1 MKLVVVETIKKDVCD
16 FDRYDF
22 EVKSPLSSKE
32 YSVTIDFK
40 NSEIRGDYV
49 AYGEWNNLDIDE
61 CLEIL
66 DTLTEEE
73 IKRDFSLIKK
83 VVIEKRHDEIIKNM
97 IEQEKKS
104 KEIIEKEI
112 KKMQV
117 VIDSI
122 PQNLYDK
129 LERTNSQKISID
141 SFMNLFTDLEFV
153 KNGGC

>member
-1 MKLVVVETIKKDVCD
+1 MSTYKQYTIKNTVY
-16 FDRYDF
+16 FISIY
-22 EVKSPLSSKE
+22 P
-32 YSVTIDFK
+32 
-40 NSEIRGDYV
+40 
-49 AYGEWNNLDIDE
+49 
-61 CLEIL
+61 
-66 DTLTEEE
+66 
-73 IKRDFSLIKK
+73 FSLIKK

>member
-1 MKLVVVETIKKDVCD
+1 
-16 FDRYDF
+16 
-22 EVKSPLSSKE
+22 
-32 YSVTIDFK
+32 
-40 NSEIRGDYV
+40 
-49 AYGEWNNLDIDE
+49 
-61 CLEIL
+61 
-66 DTLTEEE
+66 
-73 IKRDFSLIKK
+73 
-83 VVIEKRHDEIIKNM
+83 M